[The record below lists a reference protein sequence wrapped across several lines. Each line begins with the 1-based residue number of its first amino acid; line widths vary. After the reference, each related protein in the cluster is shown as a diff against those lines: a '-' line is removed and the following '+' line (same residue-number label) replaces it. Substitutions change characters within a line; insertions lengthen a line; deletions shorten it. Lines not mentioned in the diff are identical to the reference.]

1 MDKELLDSMYKEGLI
16 SDAAYHEVLQDIQI
30 VEELNRETSKLKTE
44 LTNIKKETDDHFI
57 NTIISQ
63 VVLTKVEFNYY

>member
-1 MDKELLDSMYKEGLI
+1 MDKELLDTMCKEGLI
-16 SDAAYHEVLQDIQI
+16 SDTAYKEILQDIQI

>member
-1 MDKELLDSMYKEGLI
+1 MDKELLDTMCKEGLI
-16 SDAAYHEVLQDIQI
+16 SDTAYKEILQDIQI

-44 LTNIKKETDDHFI
+44 LTNINKETDDHFI